1 MHDACSLFNTSQF
14 QIQRSQFQ
22 DLVYTLMSKRLDT
35 VSAEITDLQVS
46 NIERPKSY
54 ETVVRNKESAKENI
68 KIAKNE
74 RPRQLIEAK
83 SLREEAVTQAQ
94 ITVEQAKSGGRIIL
108 SKADA
113 EAASIMAAYEA
124 EAEAYANIM
133 TSQKLSVDGLLS
145 YLGVRAIAETNNTVN
160 VGLPAPAKTTYTYDP
175 KKPWTFT
182 VNLAA
187 DTVKT
192 RV

>member
-1 MHDACSLFNTSQF
+1 
-14 QIQRSQFQ
+14 
-22 DLVYTLMSKRLDT
+22 MSKRLDT

-175 KKPWTFT
+175 KKP
-182 VNLAA
+182 
-187 DTVKT
+187 
-192 RV
+192 